1 MTETIQL
8 FIDGERVDAADGET
22 FATENP
28 ANTSETVA
36 EYAYGGEE
44 DAERAV
50 AAANE
55 AQDGWESTPEPDRG
69 AILRETAAILEG
81 RKDGITELLSHEEGK
96 TLSEAAPEVQRAID
110 IFYYYGVKA
119 FDDDGKRKGAS
130 GDRTSVYT
138 TREPLGVAGLVTP

>member
-55 AQDGWESTPEPDRG
+55 AQDGWESTPEPSRTRQVTP
-69 AILRETAAILEG
+69 AATAGWG
-81 RKDGITELLSHEEGK
+81 RIEPDC
-96 TLSEAAPEVQRAID
+96 P
-110 IFYYYGVKA
+110 
-119 FDDDGKRKGAS
+119 
-130 GDRTSVYT
+130 GDRTDSVELALT
-138 TREPLGVAGLVTP
+138 VEVGQPR